1 MENYKTILKEFISFK
16 SISTDSQ
23 YKNECIACAKWLED
37 LFISRGFSVKM
48 IENSACNPVIFASYD
63 NGSKETVCVYG
74 HYDVQPSDGQPWTHD
89 PFAVEE
95 DENYIYARGIVDN
108 KGQVLIHIANVFEA
122 IKNKTLSKNV
132 VFVIEGNE
140 ESGNPVL
147 PEILKEHLPESIT
160 YTMISD
166 GEIAGDNPAIE
177 VSLRGGANMKVTL
190 TTADTDVHSGIFGGA
205 IPNAGEE
212 LVSLLS
218 KIKDE
223 NGEVII
229 PGFYDGIATFPNL
242 YSPSD
247 ANLVPDELL
256 KSLGIAGT
264 KLEKGTDFYN
274 QIGCYPTIQVT
285 GISAGYVGN
294 GFANIVPAQAEV
306 RLNIRIV
313 AGQDI
318 DVILKNLEQ
327 YLTENTPTYCKIAIK
342 KTDGYPP
349 ILLNTDSVF
358 IRNIEVL
365 LGNAFGK
372 KVVYT
377 FVGGGI
383 PIVNDFLEITG
394 KDVLLIPLGNDDC
407 NMHGHDEKVHKN
419 ILEKSFQFSKMFWM
433 S

>member
-16 SISTDSQ
+16 SISTDSE
-23 YKNECIACAKWLED
+23 YKNECAACAKWLGD
-37 LFISRGFSVKM
+37 LFRSQGFTVKV

-89 PFAVEE
+89 PFVVEE
-95 DENYIYARGIVDN
+95 DEKYIYARGIVDN
-108 KGQVLIHIANVFEA
+108 KGQVLIHIANVFDA
-122 IKNKTLSKNV
+122 IENKTLSKNV
-132 VFVIEGNE
+132 LFVIEGNE

-147 PEILKEHLPESIT
+147 PEILKEHLPENIT
-160 YTMISD
+160 YTVISD

-177 VSLRGGANMKVTL
+177 ISLRGGANMKL
-190 TTADTDVHSGIFGGA
+190 ILSTADTDVHSGIFGGA

-212 LVSLLS
+212 LVKLLS
-218 KIKDE
+218 RIKDTDSQI
-223 NGEVII
+223 VV
-229 PGFYDGIATFPNL
+229 PGFYDGIAAFPEL

-256 KSLGIAGT
+256 TSLGIAGV

-274 QIGCYPTIQVT
+274 QVGCCPTIQVT
-285 GISAGYVGN
+285 GMNTGYTGN
-294 GFANIVPAQAEV
+294 GFANIVPSRAEA

-318 DVILKNLEQ
+318 EVILKNLEK
-327 YLTENTPTYCKIAIK
+327 YLTENTPNYCKITIE

-349 ILLNTDSVF
+349 ILLNTESIF
-358 IRNIEVL
+358 IKNVETML
-365 LGNAFGK
+365 ETAFGK

-383 PIVNDFLEITG
+383 PIVNDFIEITG
-394 KDVLLIPLGNDDC
+394 KDVLLVPLGNDDC
-407 NMHGHDEKVHKN
+407 NMHGHDEKVNKN
-419 ILEKSFQFSKMFWM
+419 ILEKSLQFSKMFWT